1 MGVESL
7 SVEFKGWLQFF
18 EMSLATYYRQFFWKS
33 IEMGIV
39 PDFYL
44 RSKIRANLEVQLSD
58 LKGNGNMED
67 QQERLSQFL
76 AEIKAMPIAINQAN
90 ANEQHYEVP
99 SEFYLK
105 QLGPCLKYSCGYWP
119 NENTTL
125 EESETIMLDMY
136 CKRAGLA
143 NRQTI
148 LDLGCGWGSVALFVS
163 AKYPESKVFALSNST
178 TQREFI
184 MEKAQERGIKNLTV
198 FTGDVAIFQR
208 EDWYAMFDRIISIEM
223 FEHMKNYGE
232 LMSKIANWLN
242 PGGQLFVHIFTHKQ
256 FAYHFDKGLRY
267 VIPIFFCQQN

>member
-1 MGVESL
+1 MQTEQTKL
-7 SVEFKGWLQFF
+7 SVVQRVLFNYLKMALT
-18 EMSLATYYRQFFWKS
+18 TYYRQFFWKS

-44 RSKIRANLEVQLSD
+44 RSKIRANLEGQLSD

-76 AEIKAMPIAINQAN
+76 GEIKSMPIAINQAN

-143 NRQTI
+143 NGQTI
-148 LDLGCGWGSVALFVS
+148 LDLGCGWGSVALYVS
-163 AKYPESKVFALSNST
+163 AKYPESKVFALSNSA
-178 TQREFI
+178 TQKEFI
-184 MEKAQERGIKNLTV
+184 MEKAKERSIKNLTV
-198 FTGDVAIFQR
+198 FTGDVAVFQR
-208 EDWYAMFDRIISIEM
+208 EDWYTKFDRIISIGNV
-223 FEHMKNYGE
+223 F
-232 LMSKIANWLN
+232 N
-242 PGGQLFVHIFTHKQ
+242 PFP
-256 FAYHFDKGLRY
+256 D
-267 VIPIFFCQQN
+267 FFFYKRWRFLT

>member
-1 MGVESL
+1 MQTEQTKLSVESL

-76 AEIKAMPIAINQAN
+76 TEIKAMPIAINQAN

-143 NRQTI
+143 N
-148 LDLGCGWGSVALFVS
+148 S
-163 AKYPESKVFALSNST
+163 KYFTKIDCFSKS
-178 TQREFI
+178 
-184 MEKAQERGIKNLTV
+184 
-198 FTGDVAIFQR
+198 
-208 EDWYAMFDRIISIEM
+208 
-223 FEHMKNYGE
+223 
-232 LMSKIANWLN
+232 
-242 PGGQLFVHIFTHKQ
+242 
-256 FAYHFDKGLRY
+256 
-267 VIPIFFCQQN
+267 CQ